1 MDYLYTFIFIGPHKI
16 DIPCKES
23 LQHQHNKLLALN
35 LTYDEFKQSAI
46 CFVDLW
52 NKDHKSKVSAKLP
65 NTDDLYVMIFN
76 RKGSLDVQQEDGL
89 DCLIKLIRSNVNFMA
104 LFGTNAQVVYV

>member
-1 MDYLYTFIFIGPHKI
+1 MDYLYTFIFIGPEKI
-16 DIPCKES
+16 DVPCRES
-23 LQHQHNKLLALN
+23 LQHQHNKLLALD
-35 LTYDEFKQSAI
+35 LTFDDFKQSTI

-52 NKDHKSKVSAKLP
+52 NHQHASKVAAKLP

-76 RKGSLDVQQEDGL
+76 RKGGFDVQQNDGL
-89 DCLIKLIRSNVNFMA
+89 DCIIKLIRSNANFMA